1 MKLLHL
7 LPALLALV
15 LSTSPCL
22 GQKVMLTGGHQHLGQ
37 ESFRGVLAVGVN
49 ALFPVGQHLVL
60 GLLTTAGRARQ
71 EYPLYVGGPWGGRMV
86 DVVHNHFVAAEA
98 LLGYR
103 FEPTARLGLVLGP
116 TLGLAGVG
124 RREESTSTKVAGG
137 LWAGATYR
145 NLGGSR
151 FNLEG
156 AVHPRRLSLGPNVD
170 DGDFTFAHLSLW
182 VWEVQAG
189 ISYNLRK

>member
-7 LPALLALV
+7 LLALLALV
-15 LSTSPCL
+15 LSTLPCL
-22 GQKVMLTGGHQHLGQ
+22 GQKVMLTGGYQRLGQ
-37 ESFRGVLAVGVN
+37 DSFRGVPAVGVN
-49 ALFPVGQHLVL
+49 VLFPVGQHLAL

-86 DVVHNHFVAAEA
+86 DVVHNYFMAAEA

-124 RREESTSTKVAGG
+124 RREQSTSTKVAGG

-151 FNLEG
+151 FNLEA
-156 AVHPRRLSLGPNVD
+156 AVHPRLLSSGPNVL
-170 DGDFTFAHLSLW
+170 DGDFTFAEISLKT
-182 VWEVQAG
+182 WEAQAG